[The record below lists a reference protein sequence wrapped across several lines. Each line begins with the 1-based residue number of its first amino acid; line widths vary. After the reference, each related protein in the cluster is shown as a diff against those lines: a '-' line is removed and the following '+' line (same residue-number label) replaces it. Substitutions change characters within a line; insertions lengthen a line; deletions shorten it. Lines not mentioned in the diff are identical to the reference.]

1 MKFLKYLPLL
11 FLPVLAVAQLTHP
24 VPVTFPVVQ
33 PRVSQMQKG
42 LSGFIP
48 NSVSLWGRNST
59 LDIHAYSPNKTDGID
74 SVYFPH
80 DSLAN
85 LQGETVYWIRVDSVG
100 TATSVTADTTAS
112 GTVSTA
118 DTILY
123 IWVDKRA
130 LGVDSA
136 ITMTVWK
143 NMVNRNIID
152 DLGITFESNVAVGDE
167 IKIAMTFDTPI
178 SVDHTT
184 HSLITTD
191 HREAELHEGNSYTV
205 FSDST
210 LPASTDTTAICII
223 TPNGA
228 ARLHLDWLADVDA
241 KSYFIIKTGI
251 TVGAA
256 TDTLSIIND
265 DYGSGN
271 TSSAVA
277 LANPRSSNTG
287 TEVYKRLI
295 GSTNRAGGFAKAFG
309 HRVLARGTK
318 YTFLVTSLSGATV
331 TTIILTFEE
340 HIEQ

>member
-1 MKFLKYLPLL
+1 MRLFKYLPLL
-11 FLPVLAVAQLTHP
+11 LLPVMAMAQSTHP
-24 VPVTFPVVQ
+24 VTYSFPILQ

-48 NSVSLWGRNST
+48 TSVSLWGRNSA

-100 TATSVTADTTAS
+100 TSTTVTTDTAS
-112 GTVSTA
+112 VRASA

-130 LGVDSA
+130 LGIDSA
-136 ITMTVWK
+136 TTKTVWK
-143 NMVNRNIID
+143 NSTNRNIID
-152 DLGITFESNVAVGDE
+152 DLGIAFESNVAAGDE
-167 IKIAMTFDTPI
+167 IKIAMTHDTPI

-184 HSLITTD
+184 HSLIVTD
-191 HREAELHEGNSYTV
+191 HRESELHEGNSYTV

-210 LPASTDTTAICII
+210 LPASTDTTAICIV
-223 TPNGA
+223 TPGGA

-256 TDTLSIIND
+256 TDTLSILND
-265 DYGSGN
+265 DYGSSK
-271 TSSAVA
+271 TSSVIA
-277 LANPRSSNTG
+277 LANPRSGNTG

-309 HRVLARGTK
+309 HRVLARNTK
-318 YTFLVTSLSGATV
+318 YTFLVTSLSGATI
-331 TTIILTFEE
+331 TTIILSFEE